1 MYKIEFS
8 STPLQEN
15 SIVEFTIGERKY
27 YGRVD
32 RDSTDNSEWFLFT
45 KNPRIVSQEDFV
57 SAVFA
62 PLGVTAKEYYTRVL
76 GTPGFGGVWPQ
87 TSFKSLV
94 DILVHMVQDYDKL
107 NKPSIDSSKFR
118 FKIGDTILYDDK
130 FHDVVGYYFDGDF
143 NDFSHEY
150 GYVIEGDEGHID
162 GSFFGYDQYG
172 KHLPHST
179 SKDKCYIHEWE
190 AKPSSIKKNP
200 TLDFSKFRFR
210 AGDTVSFM
218 GEPCVIV
225 GYYFASSHFN
235 DFDHLY
241 GYVVAGHSL
250 GHHNGSKWGFDQW
263 GNHLPDDDSED
274 KYYLCENDVSVAG
287 SIKKQLTLNNK
298 QLKTKGYEI
307 KLQRTKSSIRRGE
320 VPEGSR
326 VRSKVHKTSIS
337 IQHLSYTEIVS

>member
-1 MYKIEFS
+1 MYKITWNDPFGPGER
-8 STPLQEN
+8 N
-15 SIVEFTIGERKY
+15 SIVEFFIGDKKY
-27 YGRVD
+27 YGKIHE
-32 RDSTDNSEWFLFT
+32 DNRKWFIYSFT
-45 KNPRIVSQEDFV
+45 SDLLHKDFV
-57 SAVFA
+57 DSVFK
-62 PLGVTAKEYYTRVL
+62 PLGMSPKEYYKHVL
-76 GTPGFGGVWPQ
+76 GPGFDSHGKWPEASPGDFYQ
-87 TSFKSLV
+87 V
-94 DILVHMVQDYDKL
+94 LVHMRRDYE
-107 NKPSIDSSKFR
+107 
-118 FKIGDTILYDDK
+118 KI
-130 FHDVVGYYFDGDF
+130 
-143 NDFSHEY
+143 NESE
-150 GYVIEGDEGHID
+150 
-162 GSFFGYDQYG
+162 
-172 KHLPHST
+172 
-179 SKDKCYIHEWE
+179 
-190 AKPSSIKKNP
+190 KKKP

-241 GYVVAGHSL
+241 GYVIAGHSL

-274 KYYLCENDVSVAG
+274 KYYICENDVSAG